1 VTDATDHLRQLAAT
15 AEALRVAERQA
26 EVERRR
32 LDVAIRYARD
42 DGVPMTEIA
51 DVAGISR
58 ETAYK
63 ALAREDR
70 RGERF
75 DVLTAVVQQA
85 RGAGG

>member
-1 VTDATDHLRQLAAT
+1 MTDATDHLRQLAAGG
-15 AEALRVAERQA
+15 EALRAAERQG
-26 EVERRR
+26 EVERHR

-42 DGVPMTEIA
+42 AGVPMTEIA

-70 RGERF
+70 RTERF
-75 DVLTAVVQQA
+75 DVLTAVVRQA